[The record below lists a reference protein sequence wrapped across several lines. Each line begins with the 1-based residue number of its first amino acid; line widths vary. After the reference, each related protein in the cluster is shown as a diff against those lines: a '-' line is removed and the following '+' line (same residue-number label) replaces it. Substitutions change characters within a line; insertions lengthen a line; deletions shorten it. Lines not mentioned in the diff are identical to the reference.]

1 MKLQRHGGEKAVK
14 KEIKTLAVLTSGGD
28 APGMNAC
35 VRAVVRAGVY
45 HGLDVIGYE
54 FGYRGLLSGSTRS
67 LDGRSVSN
75 IIQRGGTILG
85 SSRCPEFETETGQRQ
100 AAENLRRGKV
110 DALVVIGGD
119 GSFKGAR
126 ALMNHWEGQVIGVPG
141 TIDND
146 LGGTDYTIGYFTAL
160 DTALGSIDR
169 IRDTA
174 EAFDRIFLVE
184 VMGRMAG
191 DIAEGVGVA
200 GGAEE
205 ILVPEAPREIADI
218 ARRIHEARDRG
229 KLSYIIV
236 VAEGFCKGGAIEV
249 ARQLTAQTSFQCR
262 TCVLGHTQRGGSPV
276 AHDRILGTRLGVH
289 AVEAVLQGAT
299 GVMVGVECGEEKLTR
314 FEDLDK
320 ERRRIAPAFWEKIN
334 TILSR

>member
-1 MKLQRHGGEKAVK
+1 MTNK
-14 KEIKTLAVLTSGGD
+14 IKTLAVLTSGGD

-35 VRAVVRAGVY
+35 IRAVVRAGAH
-45 HGLDVIGYE
+45 HGLGVVGYR
-54 FGYRGLLSGSTRS
+54 FGFRGLLNADAQA

-85 SSRCPEFETETGQRQ
+85 SSRCDEFKTEAGRER
-100 AAENLRRGKV
+100 AAENLRGAGI

-119 GSFKGAR
+119 GSFKGAH
-126 ALMNHWEGQVIGVPG
+126 ALADHWKGRIVGIPG

-174 EAFDRIFLVE
+174 EAFDRVFLIE

-191 DIAEGVGVA
+191 DIAQGVGVA

-205 ILVPEAPREIADI
+205 ILVPEAPRGIDEI
-218 ARRIHEARDRG
+218 ARRIREARERG

-236 VAEGFCKGGAIEV
+236 VAEGFCEGGAIEV
-249 ARQLTAQTSFQCR
+249 ARRLSEVTSFPCR

-276 AHDRILGTRLGVH
+276 AHDRILGTRLGVY
-289 AVEAVLQGAT
+289 AVEAAIDGAT
-299 GVMVGVECGEEKLTR
+299 GVMAGIECGMEMLTP

-320 ERRRIAPAFWEKIN
+320 ERRRPGPAYWERISE
-334 TILSR
+334 ILSR

>member
-1 MKLQRHGGEKAVK
+1 MQT
-14 KEIKTLAVLTSGGD
+14 IAVLTSGGD

-35 VRAVVRAGVY
+35 IRAVVRAAVHHGIGV
-45 HGLDVIGYE
+45 LGYR
-54 FGYRGLLSGSTRS
+54 FGYTGLVSGDARP
-67 LDGRSVSN
+67 LDSRSVSN

-85 SSRCPEFETETGQRQ
+85 SSRCPEFETEAGQKR
-100 AAENLRRGKV
+100 AAENLRKRKV

-126 ALMNHWEGQVIGVPG
+126 ALMRHWDGQVIGVPG

-191 DIAEGVGVA
+191 DIAQGVGVA

-205 ILVPEAPREIADI
+205 ILVPEVPRDIDDI
-218 ARRIHEARDRG
+218 ARRIREARDRG

-236 VAEGFCKGGAIEV
+236 VAEGFCRGGAIEV
-249 ARQLTAQTSFQCR
+249 ARGLSEATSFPCR

-276 AHDRILGTRLGVH
+276 AHDRILGTRLGVY
-289 AVEAVLQGAT
+289 AVEAALDGST
-299 GVMVGVECGEEKLTR
+299 GVMAGIECGKERLTR

-320 ERRRIAPAFWEKIN
+320 ERRRPPPEYWERVK